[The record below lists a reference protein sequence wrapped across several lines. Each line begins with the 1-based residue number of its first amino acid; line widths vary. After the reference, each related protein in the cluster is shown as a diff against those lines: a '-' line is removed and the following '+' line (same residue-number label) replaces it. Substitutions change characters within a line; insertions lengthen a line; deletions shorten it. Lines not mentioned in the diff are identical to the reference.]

1 VLCLQLLL
9 WLLLYLHAHAGSL
22 LHKGRLLLL
31 LRNSIT
37 LCCLRLLLRGGSTV
51 I

>member
-9 WLLLYLHAHAGSL
+9 RLLLYLHAHAGSL

-31 LRNSIT
+31 RNSLI
-37 LCCLRLLLRGGSTV
+37 LCSLRLLLRGSCTIV
-51 I
+51 